1 MDLQTTSE
9 PVTWMPGSFKASSLL
24 IGIDISIGI
33 VGVIGNL
40 VVSLTILKSKGLHSL
55 THYFL
60 LSLAI
65 ADSLVCI
72 TGILHAYVITEYNNR
87 TQGAEVLYIVSGYMR
102 RSSTGQSAL
111 SLLLVTFERFIG
123 IVRPLHHCSFFT
135 RRKVTLLI
143 LFVWIVP
150 AFIEIWGTIWYI
162 VRRGNCAEHLSSL
175 GCDPYLPGFI
185 FIVVNALLLFAV
197 PAAAMI
203 WMYVQILRNLKESAR
218 RRQNL
223 GIQGPNELQRARQ
236 KLIHALLLV
245 ILAFLALIMPEKV
258 MYIVSTAMY
267 QDSENLSIP
276 VLFQFAMI
284 LLLVN
289 STVNPILY
297 ALKYDKFRE
306 EVISV
311 LCCRLKTSGN
321 QPVPDVKRHMGHTPV
336 SQQAKHQATP
346 MCYESCV

>member
-1 MDLQTTSE
+1 
-9 PVTWMPGSFKASSLL
+9 MPGSFKASSLL

-40 VVSLTILKSKGLHSL
+40 LVSLTILKSKALHSL

-60 LSLAI
+60 LSLAV
-65 ADSLVCI
+65 ADSLVCV
-72 TGILHAYVITEYNNR
+72 TGIVHAYVITEYNNP
-87 TQGAEVLYIVSGYMR
+87 TQEGEVLYLVLFFME

-123 IVRPLHHCSFFT
+123 IVRPLHHCNFFT

-150 AFIEIWGTIWYI
+150 AFIEMWVMVWYMY
-162 VRRGNCAEHLSSL
+162 VVQKQNCAENHPH
-175 GCDPYLPGFI
+175 GCDSYIHGMVFP
-185 FIVVNALLLFAV
+185 VMNALLLFVV

-203 WMYVQILRNLKESAR
+203 WMYVQILRNLKASAR
-218 RRQNL
+218 RRKNL

-236 KLIHALLLV
+236 KLTHALLLV
-245 ILAFLALIMPEKV
+245 ILAFLALIMPQKV
-258 MYIVSTAMY
+258 LYILAMALY
-267 QDSENLSIP
+267 RDIETSFIIYLQ
-276 VLFQFAMI
+276 VTVI

-297 ALKYDKFRE
+297 ALKYDKFQRE
-306 EVISV
+306 IISV
-311 LCCRLKTSGN
+311 LCCWLKTSGN
-321 QPVPDVKRHMGHTPV
+321 QPVPDVKRNMGHMPV

-346 MCYESCV
+346 TYYESCV

>member
-1 MDLQTTSE
+1 MDLQPTSA
-9 PVTWMPGSFKASSLL
+9 PATGMPDSKASSLL

-40 VVSLTILKSKGLHSL
+40 LVSLTILKSKALHTL

-72 TGILHAYVITEYNNR
+72 TGIVHAYVITEYDNR
-87 TQGAEVLYIVSGYMR
+87 TQEVEVLYIVVNYME

-135 RRKVTLLI
+135 RRKVSFLI
-143 LFVWIVP
+143 LFVWVVP
-150 AFIEIWGTIWYI
+150 AFIEISGTIWLG
-162 VRRGNCAEHLSSL
+162 VLKQNCGEHFLP
-175 GCDPYLPGFI
+175 GCDPHPLGFI
-185 FIVVNALLLFAV
+185 FILMNALLLFAV

-203 WMYVQILRNLKESAR
+203 WMYIQILRNLKQSAR

-223 GIQGPNELQRARQ
+223 GMQHPNELQRARQ

-245 ILAFLALIMPEKV
+245 ILAFLALIMPQKV
-258 MYIVSTAMY
+258 MYIVLLFMY
-267 QDSENLSIP
+267 QEPENQSIL

-284 LLLVN
+284 LLVAN
-289 STVNPILY
+289 SAVNPILY
-297 ALKYDKFRE
+297 ALKYDKFQQ

-311 LCCRLKTSGN
+311 LCCRLKTSEN
-321 QPVPDVKRHMGHTPV
+321 QPVPDVKRNMGYTPV

-346 MCYESCV
+346 TCYESCV